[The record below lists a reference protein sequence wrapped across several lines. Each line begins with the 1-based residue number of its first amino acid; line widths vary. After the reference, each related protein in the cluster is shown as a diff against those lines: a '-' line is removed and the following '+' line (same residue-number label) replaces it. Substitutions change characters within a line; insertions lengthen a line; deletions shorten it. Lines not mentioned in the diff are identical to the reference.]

1 VLRVLPGVC
10 RKAGTA
16 IRSLPTAV
24 AHRFTPA
31 GQKGAKAGQTCPP
44 HTSARA
50 NEPRPARPASI
61 ARRSAKTTM
70 LIAAQKNG
78 SKPPA

>member
-1 VLRVLPGVC
+1 MLRVLPAR

-16 IRSLPTAV
+16 VRSLLTAV
-24 AHRFTPA
+24 THRFTPA
-31 GQKGAKAGQTCPP
+31 GQRGAKAGPTCPP
-44 HTSARA
+44 HTIAMA

-61 ARRSAKTTM
+61 ARRSAKTTVE
-70 LIAAQKNG
+70 IAAQKNG